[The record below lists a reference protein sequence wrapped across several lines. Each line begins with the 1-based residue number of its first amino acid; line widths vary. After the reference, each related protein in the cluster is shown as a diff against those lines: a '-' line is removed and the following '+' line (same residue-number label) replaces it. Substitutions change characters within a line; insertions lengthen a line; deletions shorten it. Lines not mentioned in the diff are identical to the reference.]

1 MPQFPMNNR
10 MPANFSNPAFQ
21 KQNPGMQQPMGG
33 QASQYPMP
41 GYMPQ
46 QPFMNQGM
54 QQPMPGYSPQQP
66 MTYTGSSQAAPYM
79 EQMAQGM
86 QLSEQQAAQMQQQ
99 QNGQAYPGYYNQQG
113 YGMQPR
119 MGQFNNQQNK
129 MQEQGDRDAR
139 RLGGMQDNWAF
150 RNERNIA
157 QGRPAL
163 SPLQPARINR

>member
-1 MPQFPMNNR
+1 
-10 MPANFSNPAFQ
+10 
-21 KQNPGMQQPMGG
+21 
-33 QASQYPMP
+33 MP

-46 QPFMNQGM
+46 QPFMNQGLQMPMQYYRNQGMERYDMPQQPFMNPGM
-54 QQPMPGYSPQQP
+54 QQPMPNDSVPQTLPPGYNPQQP
-66 MTYTGSSQAAPYM
+66 GFSVQAPRTVYID
-79 EQMAQGM
+79 EGYG
-86 QLSEQQAAQMQQQ
+86 
-99 QNGQAYPGYYNQQG
+99 NGQQYPGVTRTPAYPSGLPGDSYNV
-113 YGMQPR
+113 QPR

-163 SPLQPARINR
+163 SPLPPVRINR